1 MDPAVVVASIYCS
14 GDESGCKVVAYP
26 GIVGLEVVRT
36 IGGILK
42 EVQFSRSV
50 VSDSL

>member
-1 MDPAVVVASIYCS
+1 MILQFLS